1 MEELSLRN
9 TGGCPLFSSDI
20 YETISIEACVSRR
33 NTPAA
38 RPESSE
44 DCILS
49 GEAWIEIK
57 KTRVMG

>member
-1 MEELSLRN
+1 LSLEEYRRLS
-9 TGGCPLFSSDI
+9 PFFSSDI
-20 YETISIEACVSRR
+20 YDAISIEACVSRR
-33 NTPAA
+33 NTYGGPARKA
-38 RPESSE
+38 VE